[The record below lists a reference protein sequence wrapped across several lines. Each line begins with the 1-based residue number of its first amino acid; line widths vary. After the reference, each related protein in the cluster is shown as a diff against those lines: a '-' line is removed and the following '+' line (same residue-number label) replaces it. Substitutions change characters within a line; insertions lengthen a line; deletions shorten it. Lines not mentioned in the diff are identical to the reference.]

1 MNVNHI
7 FQEVNHLQ
15 IGHSFS
21 SFFAMLVC
29 WRVSLWF
36 PGHVFPFHPGTA
48 PSIPQK
54 WTQQCIDSVNLRR
67 DQSNHDRIMNNP
79 YLPMLS
85 WVVYPWFYPCLSHI
99 SFFGVAFHETPA
111 FRISRR
117 SVRSDLLRLGGIG
130 LGRISGVCHLADGWR
145 HAFFL

>member
-15 IGHSFS
+15 MGHSFS

-54 WTQQCIDSVNLRR
+54 WTHKCIDSVNLRR

-79 YLPMLS
+79 YLPMLG
-85 WVVYPWFYPCLSHI
+85 WVLYPWFYPCLSHI
-99 SFFGVAFHETPA
+99 SH
-111 FRISRR
+111 
-117 SVRSDLLRLGGIG
+117 
-130 LGRISGVCHLADGWR
+130 
-145 HAFFL
+145 FFLV